1 MGGGRPRS
9 AGLMRFHHPAVPIVL
24 AVLLIDSI
32 GFGIVL
38 PVLPGLIVHL
48 GQVSL
53 PEATRIAGYML
64 VAYAGAQFFAGP
76 VLGNLGDRFGRRP
89 ILLFSAIA
97 FALDYLLMAA
107 APTLAWLFV
116 GRLVAGIAG
125 ATYGPANAVLADV
138 TEPEKRG
145 ATFGLMGAAFG
156 LGFILGPA
164 IGGLLS
170 GFGTRTPFVVAAA
183 LAGLNALWILVAL
196 PETLPAERRRPFR
209 WRDAHV
215 LGAFRPLFHAGG
227 AAPLLVAALFW
238 QLAHFVYPATWA
250 FWAGLALHWDATAIG
265 WSLAAAG
272 LAMGLAQVFVTGRAI
287 ARFGEA
293 RTVVIG
299 MIVGG
304 LSFLFYV
311 FVTQN
316 WLVYAIIFFSAL
328 QGLVWPSLNAL
339 LSRMT
344 DASHQGALQGGMSSI
359 ASIAAIAGP
368 LAMTQA
374 LAFGAEHG
382 EPGGAF
388 LLAAVLA
395 AGSLLIVLFGVVRRL
410 KPA

>member
-1 MGGGRPRS
+1 MP
-9 AGLMRFHHPAVPIVL
+9 RFHHPAIPIVL
-24 AVLLIDSI
+24 TVLLLDSI

-38 PVLPGLIVHL
+38 PVLPDLIVHL
-48 GQVSL
+48 GQVNL
-53 PEATRIAGYML
+53 AEATRIAGYML

-89 ILLFSAIA
+89 ILLFSTIA

-116 GRLVAGIAG
+116 GRLIAGIAG
-125 ATYGPANAVLADV
+125 ATYGPASAVLADV

-170 GFGTRTPFVVAAA
+170 GFGTRTPFVVAAV
-183 LAGLNALWILVAL
+183 LAGLNALWILVQL

-227 AAPLLVAALFW
+227 AAPLLVAALLW

-250 FWAGLALHWDATAIG
+250 FWAGLALHWDAAMIG

-299 MIVGG
+299 MVVGG
-304 LSFLFYV
+304 LSFLCYV

-344 DASHQGALQGGMSSI
+344 DASHQGALQGGMASI
-359 ASIAAIAGP
+359 ASIAAIIGP

-388 LLAAVLA
+388 LLAAVLVLCA
-395 AGSLLIVLFGVVRRL
+395 LMIVLFGVVRRL

>member
-1 MGGGRPRS
+1 
-9 AGLMRFHHPAVPIVL
+9 MRFHHPAIPIVL
-24 AVLLIDSI
+24 TLLLIDSI

-38 PVLPGLIVHL
+38 PVLPDLIVHL
-48 GQVSL
+48 GHVTLS
-53 PEATRIAGYML
+53 EATRVAGYML

-89 ILLFSAIA
+89 ILLCSTIA
-97 FALDYLLMAA
+97 FALDYSLMAL
-107 APTLAWLFV
+107 APTLGWLFV
-116 GRLVAGIAG
+116 GRVIAGIAG

-138 TEPEKRG
+138 TAPEKRG

-164 IGGLLS
+164 IGGLMA
-170 GFGTRTPFVVAAA
+170 GFGTRAPFMVAAA
-183 LAGLNALWILVAL
+183 LAAANALWIAARL
-196 PETLPAERRRPFR
+196 PETLPPERRRPFR

-238 QLAHFVYPATWA
+238 QLAHFVYPAAWA
-250 FWAGLALHWDATAIG
+250 FWAGLALHWDAPRIG

-272 LAMGLAQVFVTGRAI
+272 LAMALAQSFVTGPAI

-293 RTVVIG
+293 RAVVIG
-299 MIVGG
+299 MVVGG
-304 LSFLFYV
+304 LSFLGYV
-311 FVTQN
+311 FARTD
-316 WLVYAIIFFSAL
+316 WLVYAIIFFSAF
-328 QGLVWPSLNAL
+328 QGLVYPSLNAL

-344 DASHQGALQGGMSSI
+344 DASHQGALQGGMASI
-359 ASIAAIAGP
+359 ASVAAILGP

-382 EPGGAF
+382 QPGGAF
-388 LLAAVLA
+388 LLATLLVLA
-395 AGSLLIVLFGVVRRL
+395 ALLTIVFGVVRRL
-410 KPA
+410 DPVPEGR

>member
-1 MGGGRPRS
+1 
-9 AGLMRFHHPAVPIVL
+9 MRFHNRAIPIVL
-24 AVLLIDSI
+24 TLLLIDSI

-38 PVLPGLIVHL
+38 PVLPDLIVHL
-48 GQVSL
+48 GKVSL

-64 VAYAGAQFFAGP
+64 VTYAGAQFFAGP

-89 ILLFSAIA
+89 ILLFSTIA
-97 FALDYLLMAA
+97 FALDYLFMAA
-107 APTLAWLFV
+107 APSLVWLFV
-116 GRLVAGIAG
+116 GRFIAGVAG

-138 TEPEKRG
+138 TPPEKRG

-164 IGGLLS
+164 IGGLTASL
-170 GFGTRTPFVVAAA
+170 GTRTPFIIAATLAAA
-183 LAGLNALWILVAL
+183 NALWIFIRL
-196 PETLPAERRRPFR
+196 PETLPIERRRPFR

-215 LGAFRPLFHAGG
+215 FGVFRPLFHAGG
-227 AAPLLVAALFW
+227 ATPLLVAALLW

-250 FWAGLALHWDATAIG
+250 FWAGLAHHWDAAMIG

-272 LAMGLAQVFVTGRAI
+272 LAMALAQTFITGPTI

-299 MIVGG
+299 MVVGG
-304 LSFLFYV
+304 LSFLGYIFAKADWVV
-311 FVTQN
+311 FT
-316 WLVYAIIFFSAL
+316 IIFLSAF
-328 QGLVWPSLNAL
+328 QGLVWPSMNAL

-344 DASHQGALQGGMSSI
+344 DASHQGALQGGMASI
-359 ASIAAIAGP
+359 ASVAAIVGP

-388 LLAAVLA
+388 LLATFLVVC
-395 AGSLLIVLFGVVRRL
+395 GLLMVIFGVVRKL
-410 KPA
+410 GPAPEPATVS